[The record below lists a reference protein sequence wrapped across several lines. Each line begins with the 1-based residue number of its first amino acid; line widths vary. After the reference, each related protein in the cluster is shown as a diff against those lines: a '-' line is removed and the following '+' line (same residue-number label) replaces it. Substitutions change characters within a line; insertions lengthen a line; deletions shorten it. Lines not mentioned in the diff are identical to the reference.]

1 MHHFRLEMQKNQ
13 RSCLQIVH
21 VNNAT
26 AFSSTSVRVE
36 DKHEFAK
43 TVEASKVYDLRSS
56 TSMRFARVL

>member
-43 TVEASKVYDLRSS
+43 TVEASKGNLNEKLDVY
-56 TSMRFARVL
+56 TKQ